1 MRVVADASPLRY
13 LILIGHIDLLPT
25 LFTQIIIPRAVMGEL
40 QRVQTPPL
48 VRRWMQHLPVW
59 CVVRTPQ
66 QPLAT
71 GLEVLGA
78 GEREALALA
87 EELHAD
93 LVLIDEDKGRQIA
106 RSLGLRAPVPSPGP
120 PSPIHMEDSP
130 SHVRCRRRGQEDNC
144 SQQLPFPAQPPHRRE
159 QLHTRALLVVHTAQ
173 TGIGDHLSRKPGGS

>member
-1 MRVVADASPLRY
+1 MHVVADASPLRY

-25 LFTQIIIPRAVMGEL
+25 LFTQIIIPRAVLGEL
-40 QRVQTPPL
+40 QRAQTPPV

-66 QPLAT
+66 QPLAA

-78 GEREALALA
+78 GEREAIALA

-106 RSLGLRAPVPSPGP
+106 RSLGLRVTGTLGVLDIAA
-120 PSPIHMEDSP
+120 E
-130 SHVRCRRRGQEDNC
+130 RRRID
-144 SQQLPFPAQPPHRRE
+144 LPIA
-159 QLHTRALLVVHTAQ
+159 LTRLQATDFYVTQGLIDALLAQDTARKRVQFPDHT
-173 TGIGDHLSRKPGGS
+173 